1 MKGDGG
7 ILDPIESVNLTL
19 PELFSLWVDSSSY
32 YAIPKEDTSE

>member
-19 PELFSLWVDSSSY
+19 PELFSLLVDSSY